1 MKKASGKSRGLLF
14 LDLDC
19 APTFMRVWASAGW
32 NRLLVTG
39 LCLVAWRA
47 LEQVALPAVNPGQIA
62 FRLQGV
68 DTSSLIREIG
78 SGIPVTS
85 FSLVALG
92 LQPYVNALLVI
103 TLAEAISKAVR
114 TIARSPQGPLRLR
127 RWTRALAALLAFG
140 QAYGWTVLEQTGS
153 VLPVLPP
160 MDWFARLVV
169 VLELTAGT
177 MILVLLG
184 EVLDDFGLGFG
195 NGALL
200 IYALSPLAIEVH
212 RLPAL
217 AASVS
222 PLKLIYPA
230 FGVWAIFSVGVVVLS
245 VAVLLAV
252 RRIPPPELKKS
263 SQSRPV
269 DVTLLMSGVIRPPL
283 FANAILFVPVVVAN
297 YFTQRNPSGF
307 VWFADHLT
315 AYGPNPW
322 TDATYA
328 IVNIRLVIGFTYF
341 VVMTEFGS
349 SQPVLL
355 VHIKR
360 LAFVGGSFLGLTV
373 VVLPILEWNASKATG
388 IVIPM
393 SGFDALL
400 VTAMIVFTVR
410 SLQQEAGRIAGPPA
424 LASPV
429 P

>member
-1 MKKASGKSRGLLF
+1 MRLW
-14 LDLDC
+14 
-19 APTFMRVWASAGW
+19 TFAGW
-32 NRLLVTG
+32 RRLLVTG

-47 LEQVALPAVNPGQIA
+47 LEAVALPAVNPGQILL
-62 FRLQGV
+62 RLQV
-68 DTSSLIREIG
+68 DPSSLIREIG

-92 LQPYVNALLVI
+92 IQPYVNALLAI
-103 TLAEAISKAVR
+103 TLVQAISKRVR
-114 TIARSPQGPLRLR
+114 TMARSPDGRLRLR
-127 RWTRALAALLAFG
+127 RWTRALAALLAVG

-160 MDWFARLVV
+160 MDWYARLGV

-212 RLPAL
+212 RLPEL
-217 AASVS
+217 VASVS
-222 PLKLIYPA
+222 PLKAVYPA
-230 FGVWAIFSVGVVVLS
+230 FGVWAIFSVVVVVLS

-252 RRIPPPELKKS
+252 RRIPPPERKKR
-263 SQSRPV
+263 SQSPPV
-269 DVTLLMSGVIRPPL
+269 DLTLLMSGVIRPPL
-283 FANAILFVPVVVAN
+283 FANAILFVPVIVAN
-297 YFTQRNPSGF
+297 YFTQRNPRGF

-322 TDATYA
+322 TDTAYA
-328 IVNIRLVIGFTYF
+328 IIDISLVIGFTYF
-341 VVMTEFGS
+341 VVMCDFGGS
-349 SQPVLL
+349 RPFLIAHV
-355 VHIKR
+355 KR
-360 LAFVGGSFLGLTV
+360 LAFIGGTFLALTT
-373 VVLPILEWNASKATG
+373 VVLPILEWNASNAAG
-388 IVIPM
+388 MVIPM
-393 SGFDALL
+393 SGFDAVL
-400 VTAMIVFTVR
+400 VAAMIVFIAR
-410 SLQQEAGRIAGPPA
+410 SLQREAGKITGPPA

>member
-1 MKKASGKSRGLLF
+1 M
-14 LDLDC
+14 
-19 APTFMRVWASAGW
+19 
-32 NRLLVTG
+32 VTG
-39 LCLVAWRA
+39 LCLLAWRA
-47 LEQVALPAVNPGQIA
+47 LEQVALPGVNPGQIA
-62 FRLQGV
+62 LRLQSV

-103 TLAEAISKAVR
+103 TLVAAVSKTVR
-114 TIARSPQGPLRLR
+114 TVARSPQGRLRLR
-127 RWTRALAALLAFG
+127 RWTRGLAALLAFG
-140 QAYGWTVLEQTGS
+140 QAYAWTVLEQAGS

-160 MDWFARLVV
+160 MDWYARLVV

-200 IYALSPLAIEVH
+200 IYALTPLAIEVH

-217 AASVS
+217 VASVS
-222 PLKLIYPA
+222 PLKTIYPA
-230 FGVWAIFSVGVVVLS
+230 VGVWAICSVGVVVLS
-245 VAVLLAV
+245 VALLLAV
-252 RRIPPPELKKS
+252 RRIQPPGRKGS

-269 DVTLLMSGVIRPPL
+269 EVTLLTSGVIRPPL
-283 FANAILFVPVVVAN
+283 FANAILFVPPAVAT

-322 TDATYA
+322 TDTAYA
-328 IVNIRLVIGFTYF
+328 IIDIGLVIGFTYF
-341 VVMTEFGS
+341 VVMCDFGGS
-349 SQPVLL
+349 KPALL
-355 VHIKR
+355 AHVRR
-360 LAFVGGSFLGLTV
+360 LALIGGIFLALTV
-373 VVLPILEWNASKATG
+373 VVLPILEWNASKAAGT
-388 IVIPM
+388 VIPM
-393 SGFDALL
+393 SGFDIML
-400 VTAMIVFTVR
+400 VTAMIVFVVLR
-410 SLQQEAGRIAGPPA
+410 LQREGGSISAPTG

>member
-1 MKKASGKSRGLLF
+1 
-14 LDLDC
+14 
-19 APTFMRVWASAGW
+19 MRLWALAGW
-32 NRLLVTG
+32 KRLLVTAI
-39 LCLVAWRA
+39 CLLAWRA
-47 LEQVALPAVNPGQIA
+47 LEQIALPAVNPGQIA
-62 FRLQGV
+62 LRLQSV

-78 SGIPVTS
+78 SGIPLTS

-103 TLAEAISKAVR
+103 TVIQVISARVR
-114 TIARSPQGPLRLR
+114 TLARSPEGRLRLR

-160 MDWFARLVV
+160 MDLYARLAV

-217 AASVS
+217 VASVS
-222 PLKLIYPA
+222 PLKAIYPA
-230 FGVWAIFSVGVVVLS
+230 FGVWVIFSVGVVVLS

-252 RRIPPPELKKS
+252 RRIPRPERKKS

-269 DVTLLMSGVIRPPL
+269 DVALLMSGVIRPPL
-283 FANAILFVPVVVAN
+283 FANAILFVPVFVAN
-297 YFTQRNPSGF
+297 YLTQRNPTGF
-307 VWFADHLT
+307 VWFAVHLT

-322 TDATYA
+322 TDTAYA
-328 IVNIRLVIGFTYF
+328 IIDISLVIGFTYF
-341 VVMTEFGS
+341 VVMCDFGGS
-349 SQPVLL
+349 EPVLL
-355 VHIKR
+355 AHGKR
-360 LAFVGGSFLGLTV
+360 LAFIGGVFLALTV
-373 VVLPILEWNASKATG
+373 VVLPILEWNASKAAG
-388 IVIPM
+388 MVIPM
-393 SGFDALL
+393 SGLDAVL
-400 VTAMIVFTVR
+400 VAAMIVLIAR
-410 SLQQEAGRIAGPPA
+410 SLQREAGKFSGPPA
-424 LASPV
+424 LASRV

>member
-1 MKKASGKSRGLLF
+1 
-14 LDLDC
+14 
-19 APTFMRVWASAGW
+19 MRLWALAGW
-32 NRLLVTG
+32 KRLLVTA
-39 LCLVAWRA
+39 LCLVVWRG
-47 LEQVALPAVNPGQIA
+47 LEQIALPAVNPSQI
-62 FRLQGV
+62 FLRLQV
-68 DTSSLIREIG
+68 DPSSLIREIG

-92 LQPYVNALLVI
+92 IQPYVNALLAI
-103 TLAEAISKAVR
+103 TLVQAISKRVR
-114 TIARSPQGPLRLR
+114 TMAASPDGRLRLR
-127 RWTRALAALLAFG
+127 RWTRALTALLAFG

-153 VLPVLPP
+153 VLPVLQP
-160 MDWFARLVV
+160 MDWYARLGV

-184 EVLDDFGLGFG
+184 EVLDEFGLGFG

-222 PLKLIYPA
+222 PLKAIYPA
-230 FGVWAIFSVGVVVLS
+230 FGVWATFSVGVVVLS

-252 RRIPPPELKKS
+252 RRIPPPERKKS

-297 YFTQRNPSGF
+297 YFTQRNPSEF

-322 TDATYA
+322 TDGAYA
-328 IVNIRLVIGFTYF
+328 IVNIGLVIGLTYF

-349 SQPVLL
+349 SQPALL

-360 LAFVGGSFLGLTV
+360 LAFVGGSFLALTV
-373 VVLPILEWNASKATG
+373 VVLPIVEWNASKAAG
-388 IVIPM
+388 MVIPM
-393 SGFDALL
+393 SGFDAVL
-400 VTAMIVFTVR
+400 VAAMIVFVAR
-410 SLQQEAGRIAGPPA
+410 NLQREAGRITGPPA